1 MAAALL
7 EGKKIAAE
15 IREDLKARI
24 EDFRNRSGAVP
35 SLATIQVG
43 ENPAA
48 AVYLRAQQ
56 KTAEKLGINFK
67 LHKLDEKTN
76 ERELIDYID
85 RLNKERDTNGIL
97 IQMPLP
103 SGINAKEIPN
113 FIDPAK
119 DVEGMHP
126 ENLGKVLSGKF
137 EIAPCTAMAA
147 FELIKSTGIKL
158 YGKEAVIVGH
168 SEIVGKP
175 VTLLL
180 LNEFVTVTTCH
191 IGTGERGTLPDHVKR
206 AEILVVAVGK
216 AGLVKGE
223 WIKEGA
229 VVIDV
234 GINRVGDKLVG
245 DVEFEGA
252 EERAAYITPVPGG
265 VGPLTVTI
273 LMKNVVEA
281 FRAQKGI

>member
-1 MAAALL
+1 MTAVLL
-7 EGKKIAAE
+7 EGESIAAK
-15 IREDLKARI
+15 IKEDLRARI
-24 EDFRNRSGAVP
+24 EDLAKRFGAAP
-35 SLATIQVG
+35 SLATIQIG
-43 ENPAA
+43 ENPAS
-48 AVYLRAQQ
+48 AVYLKSQQ
-56 KTAEKLGINFK
+56 KTAEKLGIDFK
-67 LHKLDEKTN
+67 LHKLGEKT
-76 ERELIDYID
+76 EEKDLIAYID
-85 RLNKERDTNGIL
+85 KLNYDNDTNGIL
-97 IQMPLP
+97 MQMPLP
-103 SGINAKEIPN
+103 PAIDARKIPN
-113 FIDPAK
+113 FINPFK
-119 DVEGMHP
+119 DVDGMHP

-158 YGKEAVIVGH
+158 YGKEAVVIGH

-175 VTLLL
+175 VSLLL

-191 IGTGERGTLPDHVKR
+191 IGTDERGTLPDHVKG

-216 AGLVKGE
+216 AGLIKGA

-234 GINRVGDKLVG
+234 GINRVGDKIVG

-252 EERAAYITPVPGG
+252 KERAAYITPVPGG
-265 VGPLTVTI
+265 VGPLTVTM

-281 FRAQKGI
+281 FETQKGL